1 MIPALTLP
9 SQMCD
14 SGKSGSIAQ
23 ARRNNSR
30 AVWCPS
36 FVSLW
41 KCHIPCRTRSHA
53 VMLPVWGGDCEVGYA
68 PEDLRLNRPDDPLGY
83 FILDREYIRHLDVVA
98 IGPDVMIIAHVDQL
112 R

>member
-1 MIPALTLP
+1 
-9 SQMCD
+9 
-14 SGKSGSIAQ
+14 
-23 ARRNNSR
+23 
-30 AVWCPS
+30 
-36 FVSLW
+36 
-41 KCHIPCRTRSHA
+41 
-53 VMLPVWGGDCEVGYA
+53 VGYA